1 MDHQS
6 TFPTSS
12 RSKRPVRNQPYPIPT
27 PITYHNE
34 QRYAH
39 DEYEEEDDDE
49 LDQETDEFD
58 DEDQYENGFTPKKRK
73 VESLVSKYEFLP
85 RAGTKQSVNVGDSR
99 DDWSEHASFVLLEV
113 WGDKFMELGR
123 KSLRSEEWNEAAEKV
138 SEMINAKRTQAQC
151 RNRLDALKKK
161 YRKEKAKAEET
172 GGGYYGKW
180 AYFKKMDML
189 LNSSNRQQCGMACGV
204 DSGEYVFMN
213 PRRSR
218 SQMGMEEEEEEED
231 EGSFRLLADSVQKF
245 GEIYEKIEG
254 SKRQQMVELEKMRMD
269 FQRDLELQ
277 KKQILERAHAEIAK
291 IRQGEDDE
299 TDVSAENLSG

>member
-39 DEYEEEDDDE
+39 DEYEEDDDDE

-85 RAGTKQSVNVGDSR
+85 RAGAKQSINVGDSR

-113 WGDKFMELGR
+113 WGNRFMELGR
-123 KSLRSEEWNEAAEKV
+123 KSLRSEEWNEVAEKV

-172 GGGYYGKW
+172 GEGIVG
-180 AYFKKMDML
+180 
-189 LNSSNRQQCGMACGV
+189 
-204 DSGEYVFMN
+204 SG
-213 PRRSR
+213 
-218 SQMGMEEEEEEED
+218 
-231 EGSFRLLADSVQKF
+231 L
-245 GEIYEKIEG
+245 I
-254 SKRQQMVELEKMRMD
+254 SKRW
-269 FQRDLELQ
+269 
-277 KKQILERAHAEIAK
+277 ICC
-291 IRQGEDDE
+291 
-299 TDVSAENLSG
+299 